1 MYNLLVIAV
10 EGTFMAVTMVMIFH
24 KLGYGAPKN
33 YGEKKMPHPLKWN
46 CAPKYLVHVRWV
58 DLVGIMPTREVLE
71 DTLW

>member
-1 MYNLLVIAV
+1 MYNLLVGAV
-10 EGTFMAVTMVMIFH
+10 EGTFMAVTMAMIFISWDMGPL
-24 KLGYGAPKN
+24 KTMV
-33 YGEKKMPHPLKWN
+33 KKKPHPLKWN